1 MYASRDM
8 KHDRQVFCHFGSFFT
23 LYWSQK
29 SKFGKNEENAQI
41 YYYHLTHLYHK
52 WKSYDVCFFRYG
64 MQQTEFLSFWAIFCL
79 FTPLTI
85 QKIKIFQIQKRHLK
99 ISWFYTSVPKT
110 MIIYHDYLLYFSW
123 HVACEGCDYYFSI
136 FALLHALQ
144 LKKLKL
150 RKKNNKKTPRDFI
163 ILHICTK
170 NHDQMM
176 CSSCDDDGARQMV
189 RQIDRDGW
197 KKWHIEVGAPP
208 KKS

>member
-1 MYASRDM
+1 MKKTSGYVIILHICTKNHCHMMHASWDM

-23 LYWSQK
+23 LYWPQK

-110 MIIYHDYLLYFSW
+110 MIICYTFLDMW
-123 HVACEGCDYYFSI
+123 HVRDVIII
-136 FALLHALQ
+136 FQFLPFYTPYSS
-144 LKKLKL
+144 
-150 RKKNNKKTPRDFI
+150 KN
-163 ILHICTK
+163 
-170 NHDQMM
+170 
-176 CSSCDDDGARQMV
+176 
-189 RQIDRDGW
+189 
-197 KKWHIEVGAPP
+197 
-208 KKS
+208 

>member
-1 MYASRDM
+1 MYASWDM

-23 LYWSQK
+23 LYWPQK

-79 FTPLTI
+79 FTPLDN
-85 QKIKIFQIQKRHLK
+85 
-99 ISWFYTSVPKT
+99 PKNQNFSNT
-110 MIIYHDYLLYFSW
+110 KKAPEDIMILHKCTKNHDYLLYFSW

-189 RQIDRDGW
+189 RQTDRDGW